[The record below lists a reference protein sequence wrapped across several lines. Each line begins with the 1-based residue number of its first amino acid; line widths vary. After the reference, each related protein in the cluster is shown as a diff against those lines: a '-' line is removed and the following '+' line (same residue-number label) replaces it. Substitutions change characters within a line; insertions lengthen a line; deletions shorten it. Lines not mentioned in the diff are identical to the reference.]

1 MHFREQGRGPVT
13 ILFLHG
19 NLSSSRWWE
28 KVFSFLPADW
38 RAIAPDFRGFGSSE
52 APPEGFGIEGMVRDL
67 EALVNDLQLLSFAV
81 VGHSLGGG
89 VGLQYAL
96 DHPRQ
101 VWALGLV
108 DPVPA
113 NGLHL
118 PEEVFGLLVSMKASH
133 AAMKEGLKATAPSAP
148 GDDFFELLVE
158 DALRSTP
165 QAFLEI
171 PKSAARFNVSGR
183 LKDLACPALCVQ
195 GESDA
200 LIPREDVERMC
211 HSIPNGLFVEMKN
224 VGHSPPIEAPEELAR
239 QLIDFFSTADH
250 LGIR

>member
-1 MHFREQGRGPVT
+1 MHFTERGSGPFT
-13 ILFLHG
+13 IVFLHG

-28 KVFSFLPADW
+28 KVFAFLPASW
-38 RAIAPDFRGFGSSE
+38 RAIAPDFRGFGNSA
-52 APPEGFGIEGMVRDL
+52 APPEVYRIEEMAGDL
-67 EALVNDLQLLSFAV
+67 EALARDLRLDRFAV

-96 DHPRQ
+96 DHPRN

-113 NGLHL
+113 NGLHF
-118 PEEVFGLLVSMKASH
+118 PEQVFGLLASMKSGH
-133 AAMKEGLKATAPSAP
+133 GAMKEGLKATAPGAP
-148 GDDFFELLVE
+148 DDDFFELLVE

-171 PKSAARFNVSGR
+171 PKSTGGFNLSGR
-183 LKDLACPALCVQ
+183 LKELSCPVLCVQ
-195 GESDA
+195 GERDD

-211 HSIPNGLFVEMKN
+211 RSIPNCRLVELKQ
-224 VGHSPPIEAPEELAR
+224 VGHSPPIEAPEDLVR
-239 QLIDFFSTADH
+239 HLIDFFSAAGH
-250 LGIR
+250 SGNA

>member
-1 MHFREQGRGPVT
+1 MHFIERGSGPLT
-13 ILFLHG
+13 IVFLHG

-28 KVFSFLPADW
+28 KVFAFLPPIW
-38 RAIAPDFRGFGSSE
+38 RAIAPDFRGFGNSA
-52 APPEGFGIEGMVRDL
+52 APPEVYRIEEMAGDLEVLARDL
-67 EALVNDLQLLSFAV
+67 RLARFAV

-96 DHPRQ
+96 DQPKK

-113 NGLHL
+113 GGLHF
-118 PEEVFGLLVSMKASH
+118 PDEVFSLLASMKSNPAL
-133 AAMKEGLKATAPSAP
+133 MREGLKATAPGAP
-148 GDDFFELLVE
+148 DDEFFELLVQ

-171 PKSAARFNVSGR
+171 PKSTAGFNVSAR
-183 LKDLACPALCVQ
+183 IKDLSCPALCIH
-195 GESDA
+195 GERDD

-211 HSIPNGLFVEMKN
+211 RSIPRCSFVAMEG
-224 VGHSPPIEAPEELAR
+224 VGHSPPIEAPEALAR
-239 QLIDFFSTADH
+239 RLIDFFSVVGPPDV
-250 LGIR
+250 L